1 MLWSRRFLLLCFPFS
16 FYYVLASSRQNGTS
30 FGFIQGNLYV
40 FVPIQMFK
48 LVFLRQQASI
58 VVEPAFLAGAGEKE
72 PAPAWGSE
80 VAELQQFL

>member
-1 MLWSRRFLLLCFPFS
+1 
-16 FYYVLASSRQNGTS
+16 
-30 FGFIQGNLYV
+30 
-40 FVPIQMFK
+40 MFK

-72 PAPAWGSE
+72 PAPAWGPE

>member
-1 MLWSRRFLLLCFPFS
+1 MLYFLFLL
-16 FYYVLASSRQNGTS
+16 R